1 MKLVIL
7 DSYALREGDLD
18 WSGLRALVDEM
29 VEWPRTPYE
38 QAIERIG
45 DAELVVVNKTYIDDP
60 ILDAC
65 PNLRWIGLTSTGT
78 DNLDAAAC
86 RRHGVPVANTP
97 DYSTDAVAQHV
108 FSLLLSICQCPERY
122 YRAIKGGCWQTD
134 IRPEYGITPQW
145 ELAGKTIGIIG
156 YGHIGRRVARIAQGF
171 GMQVLVNTRTVRPEY
186 ASDGVTFLPLDEL
199 LSSSDIVT
207 LHCIA
212 TNETRGMINDAALAK
227 MKPGAVLINTARGAL
242 VEDAAVARAL
252 HSGHLGFFGADVVS
266 VEPIRPNNPLL
277 GCDNALL
284 TPHIAWTTAES
295 LARLSAVMAE
305 NLRSFLAGKPQNIA
319 N

>member
-38 QAIERIG
+38 QAVERIG

-86 RRHGVPVANTP
+86 RRHGVPVANAP

-108 FSLLLSICQCPERY
+108 FSLLLSICNAPSGTTAPSRAAAGRPIFGRNTASLRSGSWPE
-122 YRAIKGGCWQTD
+122 
-134 IRPEYGITPQW
+134 
-145 ELAGKTIGIIG
+145 KTIGIIG

-212 TNETRGMINDAALAK
+212 TDETRGMINDATLAK

-266 VEPIRPNNPLL
+266 IEPIRPNNPLL

-295 LARLSAVMAE
+295 LARLSAVMTE